1 MSVRHPVFSLLH
13 LVALCAGAW
22 SFAYAADEK
31 PAVESTPA
39 KTETSTVAP
48 PVPTAPAQ
56 TSAKELLD
64 SLPTVTSLVERD
76 GKAWWVGSEPTAQYE
91 ITLVDK
97 DGNAVIKTELG
108 TLTVQRRLLVDNR
121 QDAVGELQALLAH
134 VKGAQIDPT
143 ALVLREGILTG
154 IHLFSDA
161 LIVLN
166 EGVLKRADPPAS
178 ERKDDKVAVQQ
189 AADTIIAA
197 YAKTNLDEPG
207 KKSLTDV
214 LQRLSREDG
223 SEELDEVS
231 PSFARR
237 LVRGGWLRSI
247 LPTLAAEVTALEN
260 AVAQAEQYKPLMSYI
275 GTGLQLAEVS
285 DSFNRRS
292 RWILITPTR
301 SSYVQAHETPLYYWA
316 LPTPG
321 PTLAVDL
328 VAGSDPMAVNEA
340 KKITRLRLFQGFQK
354 LAEWNKEK
362 GFIADET
369 TWRKT
374 YPTSGHRSIDEN
386 AISNVMP
393 PHILV
398 TALNGDILALQVPKG
413 SLIPPRDGSTSE
425 AERFLSDAAKL
436 LPDPAHL
443 DLIGEYILAYVYDS
457 PDTRFPFLV
466 GNRQVKG
473 DIHQTAVQTIATA
486 TCGMIRG
493 DCDDLSELYQAIAE
507 RQGRTA
513 HVISLPQHAAVAFA
527 EKKDDGKWY
536 AYALQ
541 TGPALEFS
549 DEKLPVALQKLYT
562 SFDEGETFDP
572 NGLGLLL
579 RFSGENTRG
588 PWRLSYRI
596 FSEPDYAKTMI
607 DVQRDWHYQTY
618 QRGIKKMKKLIA
630 DGDHDNANYRE
641 LSGLYSFTG
650 EYDKAVAYHEE
661 ALKRTDDPENR
672 LSLTI
677 ELVQHLFEAKQ
688 DDKARAVSLD
698 ILEQQIP
705 ALKKDPAYKER
716 MAATLP
722 HIGLQLSGAL
732 AHGKAYDL
740 ALRALK
746 ITQLDDM
753 SAKITQVGKW
763 LGGADYNQRTWEN
776 APQLLGLRR
785 HFQMYVGMANEVLAG
800 SHNDELITNAD
811 LQLAART
818 VQDWLN
824 QIAFYDVDEPEDALN
839 RYATAGQ
846 FYAHMLGEER
856 FDALLASAELPKN
869 NERDHAKRIGGL
881 AQLQVDLPWIK
892 LSVPY
897 WTGRLMELFERER
910 TTLDKDAVNRY
921 AQHIRAAYEACAKL
935 GLDHP
940 LFDRNYHLSQVIVAM
955 VTNDDKLLRER
966 LEWIKVKDDKRLRD
980 DTAQWMGDIARFVT
994 LERYKTQI
1002 KAWEDVLNYKPKWF
1016 WIAWR
1021 AALNQAPQHALLVA
1035 EMAKNKFKDDPSFS
1049 EEYDYMKELFAQP
1062 AAPVAPQPRTGT
1074 PALAP

>member
-1 MSVRHPVFSLLH
+1 
-13 LVALCAGAW
+13 
-22 SFAYAADEK
+22 
-31 PAVESTPA
+31 VE
-39 KTETSTVAP
+39 
-48 PVPTAPAQ
+48 Q
-56 TSAKELLD
+56 D
-64 SLPTVTSLVERD
+64 N
-76 GKAWWVGSEPTAQYE
+76 KAWWVASEPSLRYE
-91 ITLVDK
+91 IVALDK

-121 QDAVGELQALLAH
+121 QDAVSEIPTLLAH
-134 VKGAQIDPT
+134 VKGAQIELT
-143 ALVLREGILTG
+143 NLIVREGILTG

-161 LIVLN
+161 FVVIN
-166 EGVLKRADPPAS
+166 EGVLKRNDPPMAA
-178 ERKDDKVAVQQ
+178 RKDDQVAVQQ
-189 AADTIIAA
+189 AVDILIAA
-197 YAKTNLDEPG
+197 YNKTNLDELG

-223 SEELDEVS
+223 NEELDEVT

-247 LPTLAAEVTALEN
+247 LPNLAAEVTALEK
-260 AVAQAEQYKPLMSYI
+260 AVVQAEQYQPVMSYV
-275 GTGLQLAEVS
+275 GTGLQLSEVS
-285 DSFNRRS
+285 DSFQRRG
-292 RWILITPTR
+292 RWILTTPTR
-301 SSYVQAHETPLYYWA
+301 SAYVQAHETPLYYWA
-316 LPTPG
+316 LPKPS

-328 VAGSDPMAVNEA
+328 AAGSDPMGINP
-340 KKITRLRLFQGFQK
+340 ITSINRLRLFQGFEK

-362 GFIADET
+362 GFVADDM

-374 YPTSGHRSIDEN
+374 YPTSDARGIDEN
-386 AISNVMP
+386 AVSNVMP

-398 TALNGDILALQVPKG
+398 TALNGDIYALQVPKG
-413 SLIPPRDGSTSE
+413 RLIPPRDATTGE
-425 AERFLSDAAKL
+425 AERFLADAAKM
-436 LPDPAHL
+436 LPDPAYL

-457 PDTRFPFLV
+457 PDTRFPYLV

-473 DIHQTAVQTIATA
+473 DIHQTAVQTLATA

-562 SFDEGETFDP
+562 SFDEGESFDP

-650 EYDKAVAYHEE
+650 EYDKAVQYHED
-661 ALKRTDDPENR
+661 AIGRTDDPENK
-672 LSLTI
+672 LSLMI
-677 ELVQHLFEAKQ
+677 ELVQHLFDAKQ
-688 DDKARAVSLD
+688 DDKARAVTLD
-698 ILEQQIP
+698 ILEKHIP

-716 MAATLP
+716 FTATLP
-722 HIGLQLSGAL
+722 HIGLQLCGAL

-740 ALRALK
+740 ALRTLK
-746 ITQLDDM
+746 VSQLDDM
-753 SAKITQVGKW
+753 SAKITQVGQW
-763 LGGADYNQRTWEN
+763 LNSANYSERTWNN

-785 HFQMYVGMANEVLAG
+785 HFQMYVGMANQVLAG
-800 SHNDELITNAD
+800 SHNEELIFNAD

-824 QIAFYDVDEPEDALN
+824 QVAFYDVDEPEDVLN
-839 RYATAGQ
+839 RYATAGE

-869 NERDHAKRIGGL
+869 NEREHAKRIGGL

-897 WTGRLMELFERER
+897 WAGRLMKLFERER
-910 TTLDKDAVNRY
+910 TTLDKEAVARY
-921 AQHIRAAYEACAKL
+921 AQHMRTAYDACNKL
-935 GLDHP
+935 GLEHP

-966 LEWIKVKDDKRLRD
+966 LNWIKEKDDKRLRD
-980 DTAQWMGDIARFVT
+980 DTAQWMGDIARFVP
-994 LERYKTQI
+994 LERYKTQL

-1021 AALNQAPQHALLVA
+1021 AALNSAPQHALMVA

-1049 EEYDYMKELFAQP
+1049 EEYDYMKDLFAQP
-1062 AAPVAPQPRTGT
+1062 VVLPAPQMRTETRTET